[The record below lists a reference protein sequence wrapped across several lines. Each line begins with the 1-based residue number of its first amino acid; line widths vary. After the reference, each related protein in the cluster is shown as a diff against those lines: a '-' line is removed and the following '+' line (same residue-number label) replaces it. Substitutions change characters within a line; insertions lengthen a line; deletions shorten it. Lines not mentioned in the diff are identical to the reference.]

1 MSGALL
7 ELTAVS
13 KRFGAR
19 AVLDQV
25 SLEVARGEALGLIG
39 LNGAGKTTLIRGLL
53 DLGRIDSG
61 HISIAGRAHTV
72 PHARAQL
79 AYLPEHFNPP
89 WFATGLEL
97 LRHLTALHGC
107 RFDAAAAAAEAA
119 ALDLAEEALI
129 RPARDYSKGMAQKLG
144 LIAAILPGCPL
155 LILDEPMSGLD
166 PKARALVKQR
176 LLALRAAGTTLFF
189 STHLLADVE
198 MLCDRVAILHAGRIV
213 WQGTPAALT
222 AHFGAVDLETAFLA
236 AIDSAA

>member
-1 MSGALL
+1 MTALL
-7 ELTAVS
+7 EFAAVR
-13 KRFGAR
+13 KRFGTH

-25 SLEVARGEALGLIG
+25 SLDVARGEALGLVG
-39 LNGAGKTTLIRGLL
+39 LNGAGKTTLIRSLL
-53 DLGRIDSG
+53 DLVRIDSG
-61 HISIAGRAHTV
+61 RIGIAGHAHTA
-72 PHARAQL
+72 PAARAQL
-79 AYLPEHFNPP
+79 AYLPERFNPP

-97 LRHLTALHGC
+97 LRHLTALHGS
-107 RFDAAAAAAEAA
+107 RFDAAAAVAEAA
-119 ALDLAEEALI
+119 ALDLADEALA
-129 RPARDYSKGMAQKLG
+129 RPAREYSKGMAQKLG
-144 LIAAILPGCPL
+144 LIATILPRCPL

-198 MLCDRVAILHAGRIV
+198 TLCDRVAILHAGRIV

-222 AHFGAVDLETAFLA
+222 AHFDAPDLETAFLA